1 MYFMR
6 PVRCCPADCAIRSDW
21 QEELHKEIDFLNNN
35 DIERTCDV
43 LKLLSLPMRL
53 KITLLLLNR
62 DHCVCEINHVLNE
75 KQNLVSY
82 NLGVLK
88 KHDIVESYY
97 RSRHK
102 YYRLNEKAVNIIQ
115 TINKIIGTV
124 P

>member
-1 MYFMR
+1 MR

-21 QEELHKEIDFLNNN
+21 QEELQKEIDLLNNN

-53 KITLLLLNR
+53 KITLLLLTR
-62 DHCVCEINHVLNE
+62 EHCVCEINHVLKE

-88 KHDIVESYY
+88 KYGIVESYY
-97 RSRHK
+97 RSKHK
-102 YYRLNEKAVNIIQ
+102 YYRLNEKAVNIIR
-115 TINKIIGTV
+115 TITKTIGTA